1 MALDSK
7 IIYFLFPTYG
17 QWVVALKISHLC
29 FTGDV
34 VGSNMVTSS
43 LDKAIY
49 SSLDYVG
56 VLINRAGTHRII
68 QI

>member
-1 MALDSK
+1 MNLTAHYLECGLTYIVWNSLSSGLVALDSK

-34 VGSNMVTSS
+34 VGNNMLQV
-43 LDKAIY
+43 
-49 SSLDYVG
+49 
-56 VLINRAGTHRII
+56 
-68 QI
+68 